1 MTHKTRIF
9 LVDDDPIF
17 RLLTKKTIT
26 STGINA
32 EVIEFVNGQQAMEYI
47 EQNMDKPAMLPDTIF
62 LDLNMPVLDGWGFLR
77 EYEILLP
84 FIRKTSKL
92 YILSSSMSPIDVE
105 RAANIPFVK
114 DYLVKPMTKQ
124 QITELI
130 TASMPDAFHY
140 EKNNS
145 EVPKYT
151 VINGCPAIAPTPS
164 QWRRTM
170 GM

>member
-17 RLLTKKTIT
+17 RLLTKKTI
-26 STGINA
+26 SNTGINA

-47 EQNMDKPAMLPDTIF
+47 EQHMDKPAMLPDTIF

-92 YILSSSMSPIDVE
+92 YILSSSMAPIDVE
-105 RAANIPFVK
+105 RAAKIPFVK
-114 DYLVKPMTKQ
+114 DYLVKPINKQ

-130 TASMPDAFHY
+130 TNSMPDAYHY
-140 EKNNS
+140 AKNNS
-145 EVPKYT
+145 DVPRYT
-151 VINGCPAIAPTPS
+151 IINGCPATVATPG
-164 QWRRTM
+164 QWRRPTCM
-170 GM
+170 